1 MLRTSTSTS
10 PRPTGQ
16 LDPKYEQVFT
26 GDAAKETNE
35 RMTDSVP
42 ESTRQTLDRLYENPE
57 NRLTS
62 LFELA
67 PDDEQV
73 ESQLTM
79 FKALANQH
87 RVRIL
92 EALRDGELCA
102 CELQVVLDAPQSTVA
117 SHLRELKDAGL
128 VKTRRQGKWT
138 YYRIGDTAVLQL
150 LDIADALTQEPV

>member
-1 MLRTSTSTS
+1 
-10 PRPTGQ
+10 
-16 LDPKYEQVFT
+16 
-26 GDAAKETNE
+26 
-35 RMTDSVP
+35 MTDSVP

-87 RVRIL
+87 RIRIL

-150 LDIADALTQEPV
+150 LDIANALSEETV

>member
-1 MLRTSTSTS
+1 
-10 PRPTGQ
+10 
-16 LDPKYEQVFT
+16 
-26 GDAAKETNE
+26 
-35 RMTDSVP
+35 MTDSVP

-67 PDDEQV
+67 PDGEQV

-87 RVRIL
+87 RIHIL

-150 LDIADALTQEPV
+150 LDIANALSEETV

>member
-1 MLRTSTSTS
+1 
-10 PRPTGQ
+10 
-16 LDPKYEQVFT
+16 
-26 GDAAKETNE
+26 
-35 RMTDSVP
+35 MTDSVP

-73 ESQLTM
+73 NGQLTT
-79 FKALANQH
+79 FKALANRH
-87 RVRIL
+87 RIRIL

-117 SHLRELKDAGL
+117 SHLRELKGAGL
-128 VKTRRQGKWT
+128 VETRRQGKWT

-150 LDIADALTQEPV
+150 LDIADALRGETA

>member
-1 MLRTSTSTS
+1 
-10 PRPTGQ
+10 
-16 LDPKYEQVFT
+16 
-26 GDAAKETNE
+26 
-35 RMTDSVP
+35 MTDSVP

-128 VKTRRQGKWT
+128 VNTRRQGKWT

-150 LDIADALTQEPV
+150 LDIADALTEETV

>member
-1 MLRTSTSTS
+1 MNAGTFLEMRDE
-10 PRPTGQ
+10 RQTG
-16 LDPKYEQVFT
+16 EIM
-26 GDAAKETNE
+26 TN
-35 RMTDSVP
+35 SVP

-73 ESQLTM
+73 DGQLTM

-87 RVRIL
+87 RIRIL

-150 LDIADALTQEPV
+150 LDIADALTEGKV

>member
-1 MLRTSTSTS
+1 M
-10 PRPTGQ
+10 
-16 LDPKYEQVFT
+16 
-26 GDAAKETNE
+26 A
-35 RMTDSVP
+35 DSVP

-62 LFELA
+62 LFELT

-73 ESQLTM
+73 DAQLSV
-79 FKALANQH
+79 FKALANEH
-87 RVRIL
+87 RIRIL

-150 LDIADALTQEPV
+150 LDIADALTESTD